1 MFYDTHIFF
10 CSFFPRRTNK
20 FVVTLFVAL
29 SLSFFLPRKKKKKKK
44 KKKKRERPGPL

>member
-1 MFYDTHIFF
+1 MCFF

-20 FVVTLFVAL
+20 FVTLFVAL

-44 KKKKRERPGPL
+44 KKRERPGPL